1 MPTGRV
7 ATFFF
12 LTFVLAGPL
21 FGQGTTLGS
30 IVGTVFDASGSS
42 VPGAK
47 VRVANTQTGVA
58 RETVTDEG
66 GSFSALS
73 LIPGIYSVEVT
84 APNFQKQVQENLK
97 LEVAGT
103 ISLTFRL
110 TLGQVTELVSVQAE
124 AELLKSTEGV
134 ISTTIDNAKV
144 VELPLNGRNFNNL
157 VRLTPGATRGTSG
170 GGETLNAQTWAVT
183 GGRSDNSNYTLDG
196 TYNNGAFFKTAA
208 IAPSID
214 AIQEFKIQT
223 NMSAKYG
230 AAAGANINVSIK
242 SGSNDYHGSAYEFLR
257 NAKLDSRSYFAATR
271 PDFKFNQFGFTLGGP
286 ITIPKVYSGK
296 NRTFFFFNYEGFQQ
310 RRAATQVV
318 TIPNAAWKSGDL
330 SRNLNGQTPLPQ
342 IYDPYSERQAGVNAQ
357 GQPIYVR
364 QPFTNNQIPVG
375 RFPAYVNTY
384 LNLWFPSTLTP
395 INLNNTGNFIN
406 STGSAREDNQT
417 HARIDHK
424 IADNNNL
431 FGRVSWNHR

>member
-7 ATFFF
+7 VAFLF
-12 LTFVLAGPL
+12 LTFALTGSL

-30 IVGTVFDASGSS
+30 IVGTVFDATGSS

-47 VRVANTQTGVA
+47 VRVLNTQTGVA
-58 RETVTDEG
+58 RETVANES

-103 ISLTFRL
+103 IALTFRL
-110 TLGQVTELVSVQAE
+110 TVGQVTESLVVQAE
-124 AELLKSTEGV
+124 AELLKTTEGV
-134 ISTTIDNAKV
+134 MSTTIDNAKV

-157 VRLTPGATRGTSG
+157 VRLTPGATRGTNG

-214 AIQEFKIQT
+214 AINEFKIQT
-223 NMSAKYG
+223 NMSARYG
-230 AAAGANINVSIK
+230 AAAGANIDVSIK
-242 SGSNDYHGSAYEFLR
+242 SGTNNYHVGLYEFLR
-257 NAKLDSRSYFAATR
+257 NSKMDSRSYFATTLPA
-271 PDFKFNQFGFTLGGP
+271 FKFNQFGFTLGGP
-286 ITIPKVYSGK
+286 IRIPKIYHGK

-318 TIPNAAWKSGDL
+318 TIP
-330 SRNLNGQTPLPQ
+330 
-342 IYDPYSERQAGVNAQ
+342 
-357 GQPIYVR
+357 
-364 QPFTNNQIPVG
+364 
-375 RFPAYVNTY
+375 
-384 LNLWFPSTLTP
+384 
-395 INLNNTGNFIN
+395 
-406 STGSAREDNQT
+406 
-417 HARIDHK
+417 
-424 IADNNNL
+424 
-431 FGRVSWNHR
+431 